1 MSSYTIVD
9 PFEKTLPYSLT
20 NMHPRN
26 TVSKIAFLVALQLSC
41 VNSHA
46 QGAPVGVFDRVT
58 GQVSV
63 QTPGNPSRLASRGD
77 AVAVGDVVVTDD
89 TSEAGITA
97 SDGTR
102 IVLRVKSRL
111 EVTDYRFEPA
121 NNNAGTFVTNLLRG
135 GLRMVTGLIG
145 KAQPRNQR
153 VLANTATIGI
163 RGTDFEVVMVDDDTA
178 DLRAGT
184 YDHVFDGATD
194 ISLASGETLVV
205 PKDKTGLALANPRP
219 GEERLQLLD
228 SRPAFIRG
236 GGFDAMQLL
245 QTRPQMIIRPM
256 R

>member
-1 MSSYTIVD
+1 MST
-9 PFEKTLPYSLT
+9 FF
-20 NMHPRN
+20 HPRKFA
-26 TVSKIAFLVALQLSC
+26 VFFALQMAGAGC
-41 VNSHA
+41 FA
-46 QGAPVGVFDRVT
+46 QVVTMGSFDRVV

-63 QTPGNPSRLASRGD
+63 QTPGASPRLANRGD
-77 AVAVGDVVVTDD
+77 ALAVGDVVATED

-102 IVLRVKSRL
+102 MTLRAKSRL

-121 NNNAGTFVTNLLRG
+121 NNNAGAFVANLLRG

-153 VLANTATIGI
+153 VTTTTATIGI
-163 RGTDFEVVMVDDDTA
+163 RGTDFEVVLVDEDTP
-178 DLRAGT
+178 DQRAGT
-184 YDHVFDGATD
+184 YDHVFDGATV
-194 ISLASGETLVV
+194 LALSSGESLDV

-219 GEERLQLLD
+219 GEAQLQLLD

-245 QTRPQMIIRPM
+245 QTRPQIIIRPT